1 MAKLIFYALSHIA
14 ITALLIPAYHP
25 SYFIIIPTLLFIL
38 IGIYNTL
45 SHHNILRNYPLIGY
59 FRYLFE
65 FIRPEIQQY
74 FVATNLSGRPYP
86 REIRSLI
93 YARAKGDIQ
102 SHPFGTEHDITEPHF
117 QYLSHSLSPCV
128 PNAAAHRVLIGAA
141 QCTQPYGASRI
152 NISGMSFGALSK
164 HAVLA
169 MNLGAKQGQ
178 FAQNT
183 GEGGLNP
190 YHLTH
195 GADLIWQIG
204 TGYFGIRT
212 AEGEF
217 DLDAFIEKAQHPAV
231 KMIEIKLSQGAKP
244 GHGGILPANKIT
256 PEIAATRGIPL
267 GQDCVSPP
275 AHSTF
280 DSPEALLHWMALL
293 RQHSGGKPVGFKL
306 CLGKIDEF
314 MGLCKAMLKTG
325 QTPDFITIDGA
336 EGGTGAAPLEFTNRL
351 GQPLYRSLHA
361 VNQCLIGCHLKDKIT
376 LIASGKI
383 ATAFDIIK
391 AWALGADLINMARP
405 MMFSIGCIQ
414 AMRCHTNDC
423 PTGVATQSRQ
433 RQKAVVVKEKAQ
445 RVAQFQKAT
454 LSAAFELLGAMGID
468 EPSLLGPH
476 HISQHIDH
484 MNAVTLDTLLD
495 KIPPG
500 ALTVSPPQIAPHLL
514 AAWEAS
520 SAAHF

>member
-1 MAKLIFYALSHIA
+1 MARLVFYALSILA
-14 ITALLIPAYHP
+14 ITVFLIPAYHP
-25 SYFIIIPTLLFIL
+25 SLFLVIPTFLFIL
-38 IGIYNTL
+38 VGIYNTC

-102 SHPFGTEHDITEPHF
+102 SHPFGTEHDITETHF
-117 QYLSHSLSPCV
+117 EYLSHSLSPCI
-128 PNAAAHRVLIGAA
+128 PKITARHVLIGQA
-141 QCTQPYGASRI
+141 QCSQPYRASRI

-169 MNLGAKQGQ
+169 MNLGAQQGE

-183 GEGGLNP
+183 GEGGLTP
-190 YHLTH
+190 YHLAH

-204 TGYFGIRT
+204 TGYFGART

-217 DLDAFIEKAQHPAV
+217 DLNAFIQTAQHPEV

-244 GHGGILPANKIT
+244 GHGGILPAHKIT
-256 PEIAATRGIPL
+256 PEIASTRGIPL
-267 GQDCVSPP
+267 GQDCISPP

-280 DSPEALLHWMALL
+280 DTPEGLIHWIALL
-293 RQHSGGKPVGFKL
+293 RKHSGGKPVGFKL
-306 CLGKIDEF
+306 CLGNIEEF
-314 MGLCKAMLKTG
+314 MGICKAMLKTG
-325 QTPDFITIDGA
+325 QHPDFITIDGA

-351 GQPLYRSLHA
+351 GQPLYRALHA

-391 AWALGADLINMARP
+391 AWALGADLIHMARP
-405 MMFSIGCIQ
+405 MMMSIGCIQ

-423 PTGVATQSRQ
+423 PTGVTTQSPQ
-433 RQKAVVVKEKAQ
+433 RQKAIVVKEKAR
-445 RVAQFQKAT
+445 RVAQFHQAT

-468 EPSLLGPH
+468 EPSCLGPH
-476 HISQHIDH
+476 HISQHIDA
-484 MNAVTLDTLLD
+484 MNSVTLDTLLD

-500 ALTVSPPQIAPHLL
+500 ALTELHPAIAPHLQ

-520 SAAHF
+520 AAERF